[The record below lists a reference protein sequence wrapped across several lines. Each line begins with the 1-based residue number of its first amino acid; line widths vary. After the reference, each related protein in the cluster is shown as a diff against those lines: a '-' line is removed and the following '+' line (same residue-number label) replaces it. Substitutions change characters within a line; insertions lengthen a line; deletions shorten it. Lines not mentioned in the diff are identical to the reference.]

1 MILFPKTIWGILY
14 GKTKVRDWSIGVY
27 AEICMNIIFLFKRN
41 RKKMKSVSHEDIA
54 TYAESAIFANHYPI
68 FVIYSNL

>member
-1 MILFPKTIWGILY
+1 M
-14 GKTKVRDWSIGVY
+14 
-27 AEICMNIIFLFKRN
+27 
-41 RKKMKSVSHEDIA
+41 KMKSVSHEDIA